1 MGNIIIKTLKS
12 NTFNHYVTRVLI
24 LICFFIQMDI
34 KVFNYNINDI
44 NLPPELPPPNE
55 WMAELNVIH
64 PETRKTLFSVR
75 VYITIRRDGKIGA
88 MG

>member
-1 MGNIIIKTLKS
+1 MEIKLT
-12 NTFNHYVTRVLI
+12 
-24 LICFFIQMDI
+24 
-34 KVFNYNINDI
+34 NYNINEI

-55 WMAELNVIH
+55 WMLELNATE
-64 PETRKTLFSVR
+64 PETRKTLLSLR